1 MSAPTIISVE
11 GRRTRVRIEG
21 DPAHRPV
28 VLLHGIGRSL
38 EDWGPQYTRLARTHR
53 VIALDLPGSG
63 FSARSP
69 ERTTLT
75 VLARCVL
82 ETLDAIGERRPLH
95 VVGNSLGGAVAQQML
110 ALEPDRVAGL
120 VLVNS
125 AGFGSEVALPLR
137 LIAMPVIGEL
147 LTRRTTRAGALMS
160 ERLLFA
166 DPRLANSVRIEHA
179 LAIAR
184 QPDPS
189 AVMRETTRELAT
201 WRGTKDGWRR
211 ELAGAVAQ
219 HPRPTLIV
227 WGDRDRVL
235 PARHLEAARR
245 LLPHADTHLF
255 TGIGHMP
262 QIECPDEFGAL
273 VLAFL
278 GDIERAEQPDPAS
291 APVASTHR
299 RNSSRRRTPGRPR
312 QNLA

>member
-21 DPAHRPV
+21 DPTHRPV
-28 VLLHGIGRSL
+28 LLLHGIGRSL

-53 VIALDLPGSG
+53 VIALDLPGFG

-69 ERTTLT
+69 ERATLE
-75 VLARCVL
+75 VLARGVL
-82 ETLDAIGERRPLH
+82 ETLDTIGERRPLH
-95 VVGNSLGGAVAQQML
+95 VVGNSLGGAIAQQIL
-110 ALEPDRVAGL
+110 ALEPDRVASL

-137 LIAMPVIGEL
+137 LIAMPVVGEL
-147 LTRRTTRAGALMS
+147 LTRRTTRAGARMA
-160 ERLLFA
+160 ERLPFA
-166 DPRLANSVRIEHA
+166 DPRLANSVRIDHA

-184 QPDPS
+184 QPDPNT
-189 AVMRETTRELAT
+189 VMRETIRELAT

-211 ELAGAVAQ
+211 ELAAAVAK

-262 QIECPDEFGAL
+262 QIECPDEFSAL
-273 VLAFL
+273 ILAFL
-278 GDIERAEQPDPAS
+278 RDSERAEQPDPAS

-299 RNSSRRRTPGRPR
+299 LNSSRRPAGR
-312 QNLA
+312 LAGGS